1 MGKSIGK
8 LVVDAVTLDAKEE
21 WLQALRLCQDI
32 EMPEDV
38 RSRDKRKETDETAES
53 IAEQDASAVSSPIA
67 PIDAEA
73 EGDPIDDYG
82 RARGD
87 PAFGKPLG
95 WKPGDTSEDDDS
107 EEEDSEEEDSDDDSD
122 EVNTKVVFLF
132 LSDFVLTIWDLH
144 SRRASRAALRERYW
158 KECLTMNLYSQV

>member
-1 MGKSIGK
+1 MKVMGKPIGK

-21 WLQALRLCQDI
+21 WLQALRLCQEI

-38 RSRDKRKETDETAES
+38 RSRDKKEATVQAATEGTHDE
-53 IAEQDASAVSSPIA
+53 QGASTVSPIKT
-67 PIDAEA
+67 IDAKA

-95 WKPGDTSEDDDS
+95 WTPGDSSSEEDS
-107 EEEDSEEEDSDDDSD
+107 EEEDSEEEDSDDDSE
-122 EVNTKVVFLF
+122 EVKPTVVMLVANS
-132 LSDFVLTIWDLH
+132 L
-144 SRRASRAALRERYW
+144 
-158 KECLTMNLYSQV
+158 